1 MRKLYIIRHAKSS
14 WKESGVGDF
23 ERPLNKRGS
32 INAPFMG
39 NVLKHKN
46 VMPDMILASP
56 ALRTKTTA
64 EILAYTIDF
73 HKDIVFNEEIYEAND
88 VILHK
93 ILTNIPNE
101 VATLFLVGHNP
112 GLQML
117 AEHYVDFADDIPTT
131 GILEIEFAC
140 GKWNEISSQNA
151 RLLSFEYPKKYK
163 EE

>member
-14 WKESGVGDF
+14 WKESAVSDF

-46 VMPDMILASP
+46 VMPDMILSSP

-73 HKDIVFNEEIYEAND
+73 CKDIVFNEEIYEAND

-117 AEHYVDFADDIPTT
+117 AEHYVDFVDDIPTT
-131 GILEIEFAC
+131 AILEIEFVC
-140 GKWNEISSQNA
+140 GKWSEISSQNA
-151 RLLSFEYPKKYK
+151 RLLSFDYPKKYK